1 MKRLINLAI
10 LILGLSFVLIVI
22 SGIVNF
28 KCIFK
33 LLLGISCPGCGL
45 TRGFRSIIKLD
56 FITAT
61 KYNILSVPLFIIGIL
76 IFTSLILDIIK
87 NDNKTLS
94 LINNFFKNYYIQVI
108 FIVIITMIINNIIGI

>member
-33 LLLGISCPGCGL
+33 LLIGISCPGVGL
-45 TRGFRSIIKLD
+45 TRGFRSIIILD
-56 FITAT
+56 FITAS
-61 KYNILSVPLFIIGIL
+61 KYNILSV
-76 IFTSLILDIIK
+76 
-87 NDNKTLS
+87 
-94 LINNFFKNYYIQVI
+94 Y
-108 FIVIITMIINNIIGI
+108 